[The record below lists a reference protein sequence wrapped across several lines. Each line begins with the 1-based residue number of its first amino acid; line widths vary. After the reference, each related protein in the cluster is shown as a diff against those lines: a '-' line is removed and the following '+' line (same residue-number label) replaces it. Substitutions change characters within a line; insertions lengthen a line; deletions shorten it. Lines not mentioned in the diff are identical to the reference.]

1 MAGHSPGGSGMTISD
16 GGCAAA
22 VVVAGAWVVVSAV
35 VVGGAVV
42 AVVVVGAVLVGGSVV
57 LGGSELDGGGSVVG
71 AGGVLSP
78 GVVVWIST
86 VLIGMALR
94 AATAA
99 GVAWTFVLVAST
111 VTAVFLL
118 GWRAVFALVARRAAT
133 GRE

>member
-1 MAGHSPGGSGMTISD
+1 MQPQRTP
-16 GGCAAA
+16 
-22 VVVAGAWVVVSAV
+22 AWLGVDL
-35 VVGGAVV
+35 V
-42 AVVVVGAVLVGGSVV
+42 AVLIFCALGRRSHDEGITLAGLAATAWPFLSGTILGWLLSRGWLRPTALVPT
-57 LGGSELDGGGSVVG
+57 
-71 AGGVLSP
+71 GVI
-78 GVVVWIST
+78 VWIST

-99 GVAWTFVLVAST
+99 GVAWSFVLVAST